1 MISTPFSVTAGT
13 SQDKPGHDGAGG
25 RRNPFHPSGSAEGPC
40 EARNDDVIDTF
51 SVDPRYHSDGV
62 DSGAD
67 DHGKS
72 GDAE

>member
-1 MISTPFSVTAGT
+1 MLCIEQRLIRLFLKQRA
-13 SQDKPGHDGAGG
+13 
-25 RRNPFHPSGSAEGPC
+25 
-40 EARNDDVIDTF
+40 NDDVIDTF
-51 SVDPRYHSDGV
+51 SVDPRYRSDGV

>member
-1 MISTPFSVTAGT
+1 MTVRATDVTRFIHQDPPKAGAGT
-13 SQDKPGHDGAGG
+13 
-25 RRNPFHPSGSAEGPC
+25 
-40 EARNDDVIDTF
+40 RNDYVIDTF

>member
-1 MISTPFSVTAGT
+1 MTIDATA
-13 SQDKPGHDGAGG
+13 PHDWAT
-25 RRNPFHPSGSAEGPC
+25 RRNMCGT
-40 EARNDDVIDTF
+40 RNDDVIDTF